1 MKKDPFNSF
10 NLTNVIVKLSKVQDI
25 CLDPAGSLSKMS
37 QYYSQIVSSSKQSTV
52 ISSSHSSFSM
62 DAIPSANLRRQ
73 KLDQQ
78 RQMVSERQKQRR
90 QQQVSYKITKVTLE
104 TSWIYRMVHLV
115 RE

>member
-1 MKKDPFNSF
+1 
-10 NLTNVIVKLSKVQDI
+10 
-25 CLDPAGSLSKMS
+25 
-37 QYYSQIVSSSKQSTV
+37 
-52 ISSSHSSFSM
+52 M
-62 DAIPSANLRRQ
+62 DAIPSANLRKQ

-104 TSWIYRMVHLV
+104 TSWIYRMIHMV